1 MRTLFD
7 TTVMAA
13 RRAAWLAA
21 VILVLTACSDDTD
34 PAGPPPAE
42 PVAAVHV
49 TAPAPTLPAGATMQL
64 AATALNAAGAPL
76 SGRTVTWSSGDEQ
89 KATVSTSGLVT
100 AHRAGQ
106 VAIRATAEGR
116 TGEVMLTIAPSGP
129 AWVNVLPGPITLAP
143 GAAYE
148 LRAVPMDEHMNE
160 IPGLPVVWT
169 SDDERVASVTPGG
182 VVAAHA
188 QGSTRIKA
196 TAGGRTGHIVVT
208 VTGPWPPVAHVV
220 VQPGEAPVW
229 VNGTVKLTART
240 LAATGGELEG
250 RTVTWTTDNPAI
262 AVVADDGSV
271 RGVAPGTTRIRAH
284 SEGKSGWAS
293 IEVRERP
300 TGSIHEYLLDGLED
314 FRTPW
319 IQIGNRPWVDGNGV
333 SRPAYQVVTGGT
345 LRLVFNQPGGTR
357 WQQSV
362 IVETF
367 LVGGD
372 PSRSVG
378 RQDLRDGGL
387 IYYDMYT
394 GNAMLESSAQP
405 GTIFR
410 TRGHR
415 DGERIVEQKVVID
428 SQTRPWVWVFKGN

>member
-1 MRTLFD
+1 MRAFFD
-7 TTVMAA
+7 TTVTAT
-13 RRAAWLAA
+13 RHAAWLAS
-21 VILVLTACSDDTD
+21 VILVLAACSDETD
-34 PAGPPPAE
+34 PAGPPPAQ
-42 PVAAVHV
+42 PVAAVQV
-49 TAPAPTLPAGATMQL
+49 TAPAPTLAAGATMQL

-76 SGRTVTWSSGDEQ
+76 GGRTMTWSSGDEL
-89 KATVSTSGLVT
+89 KATVSASGLVT

-116 TGEVMLTIAPSGP
+116 TGEVMLTIAPSSP
-129 AWVNVLPGPITLAP
+129 AWVNIVPGPITLAP

-169 SDDERVASVTPGG
+169 SEDERVASVTPGG

-196 TAGGRTGHIVVT
+196 TAGGKTGQVVVT

-240 LAATGGELEG
+240 LAATGAELAG
-250 RTVTWTTDNPAI
+250 RVVTWTSDDPMI
-262 AVVADDGSV
+262 ATVADDGTVAGV
-271 RGVAPGTTRIRAH
+271 RPGITRIRAH
-284 SEGKSGWAS
+284 SEGRSGWAS
-293 IEVRERP
+293 IEVREPP
-300 TGSIHEYLLDGLED
+300 TGSIHEYFLDGLED
-314 FRTPW
+314 FRTPR
-319 IQIGNRPWVDGNGV
+319 ITIGYRPWVDANGA
-333 SRPAYQVVTGGT
+333 SHPAYQVVTGGT

-372 PSRSVG
+372 PSRSVQ

-415 DGERIVEQKVVID
+415 DGERIVDQKVVTD